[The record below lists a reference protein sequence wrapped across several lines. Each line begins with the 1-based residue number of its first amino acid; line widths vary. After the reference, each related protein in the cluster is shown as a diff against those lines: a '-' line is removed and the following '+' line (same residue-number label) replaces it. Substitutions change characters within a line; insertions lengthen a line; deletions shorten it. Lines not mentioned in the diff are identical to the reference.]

1 MPGESDSK
9 AIRGGH
15 VKRIHLVGKS
25 EDEKS
30 LIFASIKGDKAGSF
44 EVPITRKLRNL
55 VGGGEDAP
63 SSAAA
68 DGEPLTPGRDHVR
81 VLPTPQ
87 RAEGEGASS
96 EKKTRARGLAPGG
109 FEKATGFGSGIP
121 ELRGVRALIGGG
133 NVAAG
138 GHRVGLAAVPE
149 PSGEAL
155 ADESVPPSDRR
166 EQGSAEPEDP
176 VREGQRS
183 VRVSGSRQKL
193 TAAEIQALLRAGRN
207 ARSVAGLAGASLEWV
222 QRLDETIQ
230 MERIA
235 VVRQLLGAHLTRD
248 RHGKSELPVGE
259 AILANLRKRRVR
271 FPERV
276 LERGW
281 SASRPRGKEWRV
293 RFTYRFRDKQRR
305 ADWSYDPR
313 TGEVLALTTTAV
325 NLGWVPP
332 TGSAPPSSRD
342 GGKARDP
349 KRRP

>member
-1 MPGESDSK
+1 
-9 AIRGGH
+9 
-15 VKRIHLVGKS
+15 
-25 EDEKS
+25 
-30 LIFASIKGDKAGSF
+30 
-44 EVPITRKLRNL
+44 
-55 VGGGEDAP
+55 
-63 SSAAA
+63 
-68 DGEPLTPGRDHVR
+68 
-81 VLPTPQ
+81 
-87 RAEGEGASS
+87 
-96 EKKTRARGLAPGG
+96 
-109 FEKATGFGSGIP
+109 
-121 ELRGVRALIGGG
+121 
-133 NVAAG
+133 
-138 GHRVGLAAVPE
+138 VPE

-155 ADESVPPSDRR
+155 ADEQ
-166 EQGSAEPEDP
+166 EAAQPEGP
-176 VREGQRS
+176 VTEGHRA
-183 VRVSGSRQKL
+183 VRVAGSRQKL
-193 TAAEIQALLRAGRN
+193 TAAEIQALLRAGRS
-207 ARSVAGLAGASLEWV
+207 ARSVAGLAGARLEWV

-235 VVRQLLGAHLTRD
+235 VVRQLLGAHLARD

-259 AILANLRKRRVR
+259 AILTNLRKRRVR

-276 LERGW
+276 LEKGW

-332 TGSAPPSSRD
+332 TSPAPPSSRD

>member
-1 MPGESDSK
+1 M
-9 AIRGGH
+9 
-15 VKRIHLVGKS
+15 KRIHLVGKS
-25 EDEKS
+25 EDKKS
-30 LIFASIKGDKAGSF
+30 LIFASSKGEKGSF
-44 EVPITRKLRNL
+44 EVPITRKLRDL

-68 DGEPLTPGRDHVR
+68 DSEPLTPGRDHVR
-81 VLPTPQ
+81 VLPTPHL
-87 RAEGEGASS
+87 AERETAYSQ
-96 EKKTRARGLAPGG
+96 KKTRARGLAPGG
-109 FEKATGFGSGIP
+109 FEKATGFGSGVP

-133 NVAAG
+133 DIAAG

-149 PSGEAL
+149 PSGEAVN
-155 ADESVPPSDRR
+155 EPVPPADQR
-166 EQGSAEPEDP
+166 EQETAQPESH
-176 VREGQRS
+176 RA
-183 VRVSGSRQKL
+183 VRVAGSSQKL
-193 TAAEIQALLRAGRN
+193 TAAEIQAHLRAGRS

-235 VVRQLLGAHLTRD
+235 VVRQLLGARLTRD

-259 AILANLRKRRVR
+259 AILTNLRKRRVR

-276 LERGW
+276 LEKGW

-332 TGSAPPSSRD
+332 TSPAPPSSRD

-349 KRRP
+349 KRHP

>member
-1 MPGESDSK
+1 M
-9 AIRGGH
+9 
-15 VKRIHLVGKS
+15 KRIHLVGKS
-25 EDEKS
+25 KDEKS
-30 LIFASIKGDKAGSF
+30 LIFASSKGEKEGNF
-44 EVPITRKLRNL
+44 EVPITRKLRDL

-63 SSAAA
+63 LSAAA
-68 DGEPLTPGRDHVR
+68 ESEPLTPGRDHVR
-81 VLPTPQ
+81 VLPTPWL
-87 RAEGEGASS
+87 AEGESAHSHR
-96 EKKTRARGLAPGG
+96 KTRARGLAPGG

-133 NVAAG
+133 DIAAG

-155 ADESVPPSDRR
+155 ADAQE
-166 EQGSAEPEDP
+166 AAHPEGP
-176 VREGQRS
+176 VREGHRA
-183 VRVSGSRQKL
+183 VRVARSRQKL
-193 TAAEIQALLRAGRN
+193 TAAEIQALLRAGRS
-207 ARSVAGLAGASLEWV
+207 ARSVAGLAGARLEWV

-235 VVRQLLGAHLTRD
+235 VVRQLLGAHLARD

-259 AILANLRKRRVR
+259 AILTNLRQRRVR

-276 LERGW
+276 LEKGW

-332 TGSAPPSSRD
+332 TSPAPSSSRD

>member
-1 MPGESDSK
+1 M
-9 AIRGGH
+9 
-15 VKRIHLVGKS
+15 KRIHLVGKS
-25 EDEKS
+25 KDEKS
-30 LIFASIKGDKAGSF
+30 LIFASSKGEKEGSF
-44 EVPITRKLRNL
+44 EVPITRKLRDL

-63 SSAAA
+63 LSAAA
-68 DGEPLTPGRDHVR
+68 ESEPLTPGRDHVR
-81 VLPTPQ
+81 VLPSP
-87 RAEGEGASS
+87 RLAERESAHSHR
-96 EKKTRARGLAPGG
+96 KTRARGLAPGG

-133 NVAAG
+133 DIAAG

-155 ADESVPPSDRR
+155 ADEQ
-166 EQGSAEPEDP
+166 EAAQPEGP
-176 VREGQRS
+176 VRESHRA
-183 VRVSGSRQKL
+183 VRVAGSSQKL
-193 TAAEIQALLRAGRN
+193 TAAEIQALLRAGRS
-207 ARSVAGLAGASLEWV
+207 ARSVAGLAGARLEWV

-235 VVRQLLGAHLTRD
+235 VVRQLLGAHLARD

-259 AILANLRKRRVR
+259 AILTNLRKRRVR

-276 LERGW
+276 LEKGW

-332 TGSAPPSSRD
+332 TSPAPPSSRD

>member
-1 MPGESDSK
+1 M
-9 AIRGGH
+9 
-15 VKRIHLVGKS
+15 KRIHLVGKS
-25 EDEKS
+25 EDKKS
-30 LIFASIKGDKAGSF
+30 LIFVSSKGEKEGSF
-44 EVPITRKLRNL
+44 EVPITRKLRDL

-68 DGEPLTPGRDHVR
+68 ESEPLTPGRDHVR
-81 VLPTPQ
+81 VLPTP
-87 RAEGEGASS
+87 RLAERESAYSQ
-96 EKKTRARGLAPGG
+96 KKTRARGLAPGG

-133 NVAAG
+133 GIAAG

-149 PSGEAL
+149 LSGEAL

-166 EQGSAEPEDP
+166 EQEAAQPQGP
-176 VREGQRS
+176 VREGHRA
-183 VRVSGSRQKL
+183 VRVAGSRQKL
-193 TAAEIQALLRAGRN
+193 TAAEIQALLRAGRS
-207 ARSVAGLAGASLEWV
+207 ARSVAGLAGTSLEWV

-235 VVRQLLGAHLTRD
+235 VVRQLLGAHLVRD

-259 AILANLRKRRVR
+259 AILTNLRKRRVR

-325 NLGWVPP
+325 NLGWIPP
-332 TGSAPPSSRD
+332 ANSAPPSSRD

>member
-1 MPGESDSK
+1 
-9 AIRGGH
+9 

-25 EDEKS
+25 EDQKS
-30 LIFASIKGDKAGSF
+30 LIFASSKGERDGSF
-44 EVPITRKLRNL
+44 EVPITRKLRDL

-63 SSAAA
+63 SSAA
-68 DGEPLTPGRDHVR
+68 DESEPLTPGRDHVR

-87 RAEGEGASS
+87 LAEREGASS
-96 EKKTRARGLAPGG
+96 QRKTRARGLAPGG

-133 NVAAG
+133 NISAE

-155 ADESVPPSDRR
+155 ADESVSPSNRR
-166 EQGSAEPEDP
+166 EQEAAQPEGP
-176 VREGQRS
+176 VREGHS
-183 VRVSGSRQKL
+183 AVRVAGNRRQKL
-193 TAAEIQALLRAGRN
+193 TAAEIQALLRAGRS
-207 ARSVAGLAGASLEWV
+207 ARSVAGLAGATLEWV

-235 VVRQLLGAHLTRD
+235 VVRQLLGARLIRD
-248 RHGKSELPVGE
+248 RHGESDLPVGE
-259 AILANLRKRRVR
+259 AILTNLRKRRVR

-276 LERGW
+276 LESGW

-313 TGEVLALTTTAV
+313 TGEVLALTTTAA

-332 TGSAPPSSRD
+332 ASPPPSSGRD
-342 GGKARDP
+342 GGKARGP

>member
-1 MPGESDSK
+1 M
-9 AIRGGH
+9 
-15 VKRIHLVGKS
+15 KRIHLVGKS
-25 EDEKS
+25 EDQKS
-30 LIFASIKGDKAGSF
+30 LIFASSKGDKNGSF
-44 EVPITRKLRNL
+44 EVPITRKLRDL

-63 SSAAA
+63 SSEAAES
-68 DGEPLTPGRDHVR
+68 DPLTLGRDHVR

-87 RAEGEGASS
+87 RAEREDASS
-96 EKKTRARGLAPGG
+96 QKKTRARGLAPGG

-133 NVAAG
+133 NVAAE

-155 ADESVPPSDRR
+155 ADESVPPSDRG
-166 EQGSAEPEDP
+166 EQESAQPEDP
-176 VREGQRS
+176 VREDHRA
-183 VRVSGSRQKL
+183 VRVSGSGQKL
-193 TAAEIQALLRAGRN
+193 TAAEIQALLRAGRS
-207 ARSVAGLAGASLEWV
+207 ARSVAGLAAASLEWV

-235 VVRQLLGAHLTRD
+235 VVRQVLGAHMTRD
-248 RHGKSELPVGE
+248 SHGKSELPVGE
-259 AILANLRKRRVR
+259 AILTNLRKRRVR

-293 RFTYRFRDKQRR
+293 RFSYRFRDKQRR

-332 TGSAPPSSRD
+332 TSPAPPSSRD

>member
-1 MPGESDSK
+1 M
-9 AIRGGH
+9 
-15 VKRIHLVGKS
+15 KRIHLVGKS
-25 EDEKS
+25 KDEKS
-30 LIFASIKGDKAGSF
+30 LIFASSKGEKEGSF
-44 EVPITRKLRNL
+44 EVPITRKLRDL

-63 SSAAA
+63 RSAAA
-68 DGEPLTPGRDHVR
+68 ESEPLTPGRDHVR
-81 VLPTPQ
+81 VLPTP
-87 RAEGEGASS
+87 RLAEGESAHSHR
-96 EKKTRARGLAPGG
+96 KTRARGLAPGG

-133 NVAAG
+133 DIAAG

-155 ADESVPPSDRR
+155 ADAQEAA
-166 EQGSAEPEDP
+166 QPEGP
-176 VREGQRS
+176 VRESHRA
-183 VRVSGSRQKL
+183 VRVAGSRQKL
-193 TAAEIQALLRAGRN
+193 TAAEIQALLRAGRS
-207 ARSVAGLAGASLEWV
+207 ARSVAGLAGARLEWV

-235 VVRQLLGAHLTRD
+235 VVRQLLGAHLARD

-259 AILANLRKRRVR
+259 AILTNLRKRRVR

-276 LERGW
+276 LEKGW

-332 TGSAPPSSRD
+332 TSPAPSSSRD

>member
-1 MPGESDSK
+1 M
-9 AIRGGH
+9 
-15 VKRIHLVGKS
+15 KRIHLVGKS

-30 LIFASIKGDKAGSF
+30 IIFASSKGEKDGRF
-44 EVPITRKLRNL
+44 EVLITRKLRDL

-63 SSAAA
+63 SSAAY
-68 DGEPLTPGRDHVR
+68 GSEPLTPGRDHVR

-87 RAEGEGASS
+87 LAEREGASS
-96 EKKTRARGLAPGG
+96 QKKTRARGLAPGG
-109 FEKATGFGSGIP
+109 FEKATGFGSGVP
-121 ELRGVRALIGGG
+121 ELRGVRALMGGE
-133 NVAAG
+133 NIAAG

-149 PSGEAL
+149 PSDEAL
-155 ADESVPPSDRR
+155 TESVPPSDRPGQ
-166 EQGSAEPEDP
+166 EAAQPEGP
-176 VREGQRS
+176 VREGHRA
-183 VRVSGSRQKL
+183 VRVAGSRQKL
-193 TAAEIQALLRAGRN
+193 TAGEIQALLRAGRS

-248 RHGKSELPVGE
+248 RHGKSGLPVGE
-259 AILANLRKRRVR
+259 AILTNLRKRRVR

-305 ADWSYDPR
+305 ADWSYEPR

-332 TGSAPPSSRD
+332 TSPAPPSSRD